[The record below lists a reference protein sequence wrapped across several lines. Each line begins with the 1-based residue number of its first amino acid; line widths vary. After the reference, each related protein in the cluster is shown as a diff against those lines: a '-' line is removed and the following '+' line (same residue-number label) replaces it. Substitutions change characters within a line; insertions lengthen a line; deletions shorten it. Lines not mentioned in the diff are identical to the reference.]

1 MKNLHRKTFR
11 RLLSYLRPYR
21 WAFGLG
27 FVCVTLAS
35 ALEGFSF
42 VLIMPMLQT
51 LFGMESAS
59 GGIGGN
65 VVERILDG
73 VVGRY
78 IYTDSPI
85 VSLRHI
91 LIVAT
96 IAILLK
102 NAFAYAGEVLAVY
115 QEESVGRDLRRT
127 TYGHMEKLPLAFFDR
142 EKAGQLIARVLSDTR
157 DASEVVGRPLW
168 GAIRY
173 AVSVSIY
180 LFILVATSWRLSLI
194 MLALAPVMLIVF
206 RPLVDSLR
214 RKFRRGFEH
223 RGDMVNVLQE
233 TINGIRLVKGYG
245 AEDHEEERFSNRS
258 DEYTRRMIRAHSLAL
273 TTSPISEVIG
283 AVLALSITW
292 IGTSMVLGSGTLS
305 ADKFILFITVAVR
318 MVSPVKRLAQFPATA
333 QTSLAAADRF
343 FEVLDLDPEPVG
355 PTGTRVLT
363 GFNDEIRFESVNF
376 EYDSGQAVLR
386 DVDLRLGNGEVVAL
400 VGPSGAGKSTLAD
413 LLPRFMD
420 PTGGRITIDGVD
432 LRDFTLESLRDQM
445 GIVSQETVIFHDT
458 VRANIAYG
466 ANGRWSQDEIEAAAA
481 VANATSFIEEL
492 ANGYDTQLGD
502 RGIRLSGGQRQRI
515 GIARAVLRDPPI
527 LILDEA
533 TSSLDTESERLIQ
546 SALEA
551 LFSGRTALV
560 IAHRLSTV
568 LDADRIVVLDEGR
581 IVDVGS
587 HAELCERG
595 GLYQRLFE
603 MQFELPEAALAG
615 RIVTED
621 G

>member
-1 MKNLHRKTFR
+1 LQRNTFR
-11 RLLSYLRPYR
+11 RLLSYLRPYG
-21 WAFGLG
+21 WAFVLGL
-27 FVCVTLAS
+27 VCVTLAS
-35 ALEGFSF
+35 ALEGFTF

-51 LFGMESAS
+51 LFGMEPMS
-59 GGIGGN
+59 GDIGQN
-65 VVERILDG
+65 MVERFLDG
-73 VVGRY
+73 TVGNW
-78 IYTDSPI
+78 IYADSPI
-85 VSLRHI
+85 DSLRHI
-91 LIVAT
+91 LVLAT
-96 IAILLK
+96 IAILFK
-102 NAFAYAGEVLAVY
+102 NAFSYAGDVLAVY
-115 QEESVGRDLRRT
+115 QEESVGRDLRRD
-127 TYGHMEKLPLAFFDR
+127 TYNHITKLPLSFFDR
-142 EKAGQLIARVLSDTR
+142 EKAGQLIARVLADTG
-157 DASEVVGRPLW
+157 DARQVVGRPLW

-173 AVSVSIY
+173 AISAAVY

-194 MLALAPVMLIVF
+194 MLALAPIMLLIF

-233 TINGIRLVKGYG
+233 TISGMRLVKSYG
-245 AEDHEEERFSNRS
+245 AEEHEEKRFAERSG
-258 DEYTRRMIRAHSLAL
+258 EYASRMIRAHSLAL
-273 TTSPISEVIG
+273 TTSPFSEIVG

-292 IGTSMVLGSGTLS
+292 IGTSMVLGSGTLT

-343 FEVLDLDPEPVG
+343 LEVMDLEPEPIG
-355 PTGTRVLT
+355 PAGTRDLST
-363 GFNDEIRFESVNF
+363 FERDIRLESVDF
-376 EYDSGQAVLR
+376 QYQTGHAVLR
-386 DVDLRLGNGEVVAL
+386 GIDLALGKGEVVAL

-413 LLPRFMD
+413 LLPRFME
-420 PTGGRITIDGVD
+420 PTNGRITIDGTD
-432 LRDFTLESLRDQM
+432 TRELTLESLRSM
-445 GIVSQETVIFHDT
+445 IGLVSQETVIFHDT

-466 ANGRWSQDEIEAAAA
+466 TEDRWSEAEIEAAADI
-481 VANATSFIEEL
+481 ANASGFIQEL
-492 ANGYDTQLGD
+492 SLGYDTQLGD
-502 RGIRLSGGQRQRI
+502 RGVRLSGGQRQRI

-551 LFSGRTALV
+551 LFTGRTALV

-581 IVDVGS
+581 IVDVGT
-587 HAELCERG
+587 HAELSERG

-603 MQFELPEAALAG
+603 MQFKLPEAALAG
-615 RIVTED
+615 RANDD

>member
-1 MKNLHRKTFR
+1 LHRKTFR
-11 RLLSYLRPYR
+11 RLLSYLRPYS
-21 WAFGLG
+21 WAFVLGL
-27 FVCVTLAS
+27 VCVSVAS

-51 LFGMESAS
+51 LFGMEPAS

-73 VVGRY
+73 TIGSY

-91 LIVAT
+91 LVVAT
-96 IAILLK
+96 VAILLK
-102 NAFAYAGEVLAVY
+102 NAFSYAGEVLAVY
-115 QEESVGRDLRRT
+115 QEENVGRDLRRT
-127 TYGHMEKLPLAFFDR
+127 TYRHIERLPLAFFDR
-142 EKAGQLIARVLSDTR
+142 EKAGQLIAKVLSDTK

-173 AVSVSIY
+173 AISAAVYV
-180 LFILVATSWRLSLI
+180 FILVATSWRLSLI

-214 RKFRRGFEH
+214 RKFRRGFEY

-233 TINGIRLVKGYG
+233 TISGIRLVKGYG
-245 AEDHEEERFSNRS
+245 AEDHEEERFGARS
-258 DEYTRRMIRAHSLAL
+258 GEYARRMIRAHSLAL

-343 FEVLDLDPEPVG
+343 FEVMDLEPEPAG
-355 PTGTRVLT
+355 PTGTQRLD
-363 GFNDEIRFESVNF
+363 GFDDEIRFEAVDF
-376 EYDSGQAVLR
+376 EYDSGQAVLGN
-386 DVDLRLGNGEVVAL
+386 VDLTLGNGEVVAL

-420 PTGGRITIDGVD
+420 PTRGRITIDGVD

-466 ANGRWSQDEIEAAAA
+466 ADGRWSQEEIEAAAR
-481 VANATSFIEEL
+481 VANATDFIDEL
-492 ANGYDTQLGD
+492 AHGYDTQLGD
-502 RGIRLSGGQRQRI
+502 RGVRLSGGQRQRI

-546 SALEA
+546 GALEA

-581 IVDVGS
+581 IVDVGT
-587 HAELCERG
+587 HAELCEKG

-603 MQFELPEAALAG
+603 MQFELPQTAMALN
-615 RIVTED
+615 D
-621 G
+621 DK

>member
-1 MKNLHRKTFR
+1 MKTFR
-11 RLLSYLRPYR
+11 RLLSYLRPYG

-51 LFGMESAS
+51 LFGMEPA
-59 GGIGGN
+59 GGDIGRN
-65 VVERILDG
+65 VVERILQAT
-73 VVGRY
+73 VGDF
-78 IYTDSPI
+78 IYADSPI
-85 VSLRHI
+85 VALRHI

-102 NAFAYAGEVLAVY
+102 NAFSYVGQVLAVY
-115 QEESVGRDLRRT
+115 QEESVGRDLRYA
-127 TYGHMEKLPLAFFDR
+127 TYSHIEKLPLAFFDK
-142 EKAGQLIARVLSDTR
+142 EKAGQLIARVLSDTT
-157 DASEVVGRPLW
+157 DARNVVGRPLW
-168 GAIRY
+168 AAIRY
-173 AVSVSIY
+173 AVSAAVY
-180 LFILVATSWRLSLI
+180 LFILIATSWRMSLI
-194 MLALAPVMLIVF
+194 MLAVAPVMIVLF

-233 TINGIRLVKGYG
+233 TIGGIRLVKGYG
-245 AEDHEEERFSNRS
+245 AERHEAERFAERSN
-258 DEYTRRMIRAHSLAL
+258 EYARRMIRAYSLAL
-273 TTSPISEVIG
+273 TTSPISEIIG

-292 IGTSMVLGSGTLS
+292 IGTSMVLGSGDLG

-318 MVSPVKRLAQFPATA
+318 MVSPVKRLVQFPASA

-343 FEVLDLDPEPVG
+343 FEVLDLEPEPVG
-355 PTGTRVLT
+355 PAGTRVLS
-363 GFNDEIRFESVNF
+363 GFSDEIRFESVDF
-376 EYDSGQAVLR
+376 EYDEGQPVLR
-386 DVDLRLGNGEVVAL
+386 DVDLRIGNGEVVAL

-420 PTGGRITIDGVD
+420 PTRGRITIDGID
-432 LRDFTLESLRDQM
+432 LRELTLESLRDQM
-445 GIVSQETVIFHDT
+445 GLVSQETLIFHET

-466 ANGRWSQDEIEAAAA
+466 VEERWSQAAIEAAAA
-481 VANATSFIEEL
+481 VANASSFIEEL
-492 ANGYDTQLGD
+492 AHGYDTQLGD
-502 RGIRLSGGQRQRI
+502 RGVRLSGGQRQRI

-533 TSSLDTESERLIQ
+533 TSNLDTESERLIQ

-551 LFSGRTALV
+551 LFAGRTALV

-581 IVDVGS
+581 IVDVGT
-587 HAELCERG
+587 HAELNERG

-603 MQFELPEAALAG
+603 MQFKLPEAVLAG
-615 RIVTED
+615 RAND
-621 G
+621 DR

>member
-1 MKNLHRKTFR
+1 MHRKTFR
-11 RLLSYLRPYR
+11 RLLSYLRPYS
-21 WAFGLG
+21 WAFVLGL
-27 FVCVTLAS
+27 VCVSVAS

-51 LFGMESAS
+51 LFGMEPAS

-73 VVGRY
+73 TIGSY

-91 LIVAT
+91 LVVAT
-96 IAILLK
+96 VAILLK
-102 NAFAYAGEVLAVY
+102 NAFSYAGEVLAVY
-115 QEESVGRDLRRT
+115 QEENVGRDLRRT
-127 TYGHMEKLPLAFFDR
+127 TYRHIERLPLAFFDR
-142 EKAGQLIARVLSDTR
+142 EKAGQLIAKVLSDTK

-173 AVSVSIY
+173 AISAAVYV
-180 LFILVATSWRLSLI
+180 FILVATSWRLSLI

-214 RKFRRGFEH
+214 RKFRRGFEY

-233 TINGIRLVKGYG
+233 TISGIRLVKGYG
-245 AEDHEEERFSNRS
+245 AEDHEEERFGARS
-258 DEYTRRMIRAHSLAL
+258 GEYARRMIRAHSLAL

-343 FEVLDLDPEPVG
+343 FEVMDLEPEPAG
-355 PTGTRVLT
+355 PTGTQRLD
-363 GFNDEIRFESVNF
+363 GFDDEIRFEAVDF
-376 EYDSGQAVLR
+376 EYDSGQAVLGN
-386 DVDLRLGNGEVVAL
+386 VDLTLGNGEVVAL

-420 PTGGRITIDGVD
+420 PTRGRITIDGVD

-466 ANGRWSQDEIEAAAA
+466 ADGRWSQEEIEAAAR
-481 VANATSFIEEL
+481 VANATDFIDEL
-492 ANGYDTQLGD
+492 AHGYDTQLGD
-502 RGIRLSGGQRQRI
+502 RGVRLSGGQRQRI

-546 SALEA
+546 GALEA

-581 IVDVGS
+581 IVDVGT
-587 HAELCERG
+587 HAELCEKG

-603 MQFELPEAALAG
+603 MQFELPQTAMALN
-615 RIVTED
+615 D
-621 G
+621 DK